1 MNNRTL
7 RRLIPLML
15 AAVMLVTAA
24 LALENTTPGTGQTAR
39 PSPRNSA
46 LRPVKTW
53 PIPAGCPPWTRG
65 RRPSLPPVGKARPG
79 QRGAAEDGT
88 FVYTPL

>member
-24 LALENTTPGTGQTAR
+24 LAGKYHARHRGRPRAHRPGTV
-39 PSPRNSA
+39 
-46 LRPVKTW
+46 L
-53 PIPAGCPPWTRG
+53 
-65 RRPSLPPVGKARPG
+65 
-79 QRGAAEDGT
+79 
-88 FVYTPL
+88 

>member
-24 LALENTTPGTGQTAR
+24 LALEIPR
-39 PSPRNSA
+39 PA
-46 LRPVKTW
+46 Q
-53 PIPAGCPPWTRG
+53 G
-65 RRPSLPPVGKARPG
+65 
-79 QRGAAEDGT
+79 
-88 FVYTPL
+88 